1 MKTKKSLFKKMKI
14 NFALLL
20 IPFLFIAVSCR
31 KEGPGGKSTVKG
43 VVYYNGAVVPQAAV
57 YIKYGATES
66 PGNDISLY
74 DTYTTT
80 DGQGNYIFSSLV
92 QGNYYIYASGLDQ
105 VSNFNVKGGRAI
117 NLKKKQ
123 TAQWDIWVNQ

>member
-1 MKTKKSLFKKMKI
+1 MMNKFKI
-14 NFALLL
+14 ALAFVL
-20 IPFLFIAVSCR
+20 IVAVISCR

-43 VVYYNGAVVPQAAV
+43 VIYYNGVAVPQAAV

-66 PGNDISLY
+66 PGDDISLY

-92 QGNYYIYASGLDQ
+92 QGNYYIYSSGLDQ

-123 TAQWDIWVNQ
+123 TAQWDVWVTQ